1 MHVMMVRHGESHW
14 NVEPRY
20 QGQEDSGLTERGR
33 DQAAL
38 AARTLMAEV
47 GRQDVVWSSDLP
59 RARDTAQAYADLSG
73 ATVIEDKRLR
83 EISVGSWSGRTL
95 PEIAAEF
102 PEVVAASKAGEDVRR
117 GGGETFGEQRQR
129 VVESLT
135 EIAALDGDLALVFTH
150 GGSIQVAAAHAA
162 GVPSP
167 GHRSMAPPSNCSR
180 TVLRLGGD
188 RDALVRYN
196 LPLPGGVETY

>member
-1 MHVMMVRHGESHW
+1 MVRHGQSHW
-14 NVEPRY
+14 NLEPRY
-20 QGQEDSGLTERGR
+20 QGQEDSGLTDLGR
-33 DQAAL
+33 EQAAV

-47 GRQDVVWSSDLP
+47 GRHDVVWSSDLP

-102 PEVVAASKAGEDVRR
+102 PDVVAASRAGEDVRR
-117 GGGETFGEQRQR
+117 GGGETFSEQRER
-129 VVESLT
+129 VVACLD
-135 EIAALDGDLALVFTH
+135 EIVAQGREEALVFTH

-167 GHRSMAPPSNCSR
+167 GHKRMAPPSNCSR
-180 TVLRLGGD
+180 TVLRLGELH
-188 RDALVRYN
+188 DAVVRYN
-196 LPLPGGVETY
+196 LPLPEGEDTY

>member
-1 MHVMMVRHGESHW
+1 MQVIMVRHGESHW

-38 AARTLMAEV
+38 AARTLMDEV
-47 GRQDVVWSSDLP
+47 GRHDVVWSSDLP

-73 ATVIEDKRLR
+73 ATVIEDERLR

-117 GGGETFGEQRQR
+117 GGGETFSEQRER

-135 EIAALDGDLALVFTH
+135 EIATQDRAVALVFTH
-150 GGSIQVAAAHAA
+150 GGAIQVAAAHAA

-167 GHRSMAPPSNCSR
+167 GHKSVAPPSNCSR
-180 TVLRLGGD
+180 TVLKLGED
-188 RDALVRYN
+188 RDAVVRYN
-196 LPLPGGVETY
+196 LPLLGIEETY